1 MFVKNDLCWYTH
13 SVFSVLWNKQW
24 LQFWPYRN
32 KFRHLFES
40 SNTPGF
46 NAKWSI
52 CFRKSDVLNLET
64 VQRPQRHS
72 TTHTN
77 ENENNICS
85 PFYRSSSLRVWRQN
99 GWLGLG
105 MVTECA
111 ALTVCVKYNNIDC
124 EYVSLEQHE
133 FHILYYFYTT
143 FVYFSYTYA
152 ALNTEVHP
160 WNCCQVHLHSGSCPT
175 SCARSPSPQ
184 HCRARKSLFQFLSLL
199 LLCCLAKPT

>member
-1 MFVKNDLCWYTH
+1 MFVKKDLCWHTH
-13 SVFSVLWNKQW
+13 SVFSVIWNKQW

-32 KFRHLFES
+32 EFRHLFES

-133 FHILYYFYTT
+133 FHITILLLYYIC
-143 FVYFSYTYA
+143 
-152 ALNTEVHP
+152 LLQLHL
-160 WNCCQVHLHSGSCPT
+160 CCTKYWSASVKLLSGSFTFRFLPNQLCT
-175 SCARSPSPQ
+175 VAFTTTLPS
-184 HCRARKSLFQFLSLL
+184 
-199 LLCCLAKPT
+199 